1 MSERRTRKAS
11 PKELLSLFLTTFK
24 IGAVTFGGGYVIIP
38 MLQREFIEKHKYIEE
53 KDILDIVAVSQALP
67 GVLSINACIMVG
79 YRAGGVIGAICTT
92 LGVVLPSIITLSI
105 VTGFYLEFAANPYI
119 AAALKGIR
127 AGVVALMVSAVINL
141 GRPVLKSWMTWAIFL
156 AAFVLVFQFSVHA
169 ILIVVGSGIVGLI
182 LKMLVLKEKEE
193 NKDVPVD

>member
-1 MSERRTRKAS
+1 M
-11 PKELLSLFLTTFK
+11 SLFLTTFK

-38 MLQREFIEKHKYIEE
+38 MLQREFIENTTISRKRTSW
-53 KDILDIVAVSQALP
+53 ILWRYPRPCRGYS
-67 GVLSINACIMVG
+67 SINACIMVG

-141 GRPVLKSWMTWAIFL
+141 GRPVLKNWMTWAIFL

-169 ILIVVGSGIVGLI
+169 ILIVVGSGVLGLF
-182 LKMLVLKEKEE
+182 LKMVVLRKKEE

>member
-1 MSERRTRKAS
+1 M
-11 PKELLSLFLTTFK
+11 
-24 IGAVTFGGGYVIIP
+24 
-38 MLQREFIEKHKYIEE
+38 
-53 KDILDIVAVSQALP
+53 AVSQALP

-141 GRPVLKSWMTWAIFL
+141 GRPVLKNWMTWAIFL

-169 ILIVVGSGIVGLI
+169 ILIVVGSGVLGLF
-182 LKMLVLKEKEE
+182 LKMVVLRKKEE

>member
-1 MSERRTRKAS
+1 MSERKTRKAS

-38 MLQREFIEKHKYIEE
+38 MLQREFIEKHNYIEE

-119 AAALKGIR
+119 CLLYTSAPALANWAFRERNSFGGW
-127 AGVVALMVSAVINL
+127 ASATVPPAM
-141 GRPVLKSWMTWAIFL
+141 GSSLKIWKYAW
-156 AAFVLVFQFSVHA
+156 
-169 ILIVVGSGIVGLI
+169 
-182 LKMLVLKEKEE
+182 
-193 NKDVPVD
+193 

>member
-1 MSERRTRKAS
+1 MSERKTRKAS

-38 MLQREFIEKHKYIEE
+38 MLQREFIEKHNYIEE

-119 AAALKGIR
+119 AFALLIYAGLDGLSRRLALPPCADVNLFEASPETLSRYRRLPATLEDAQAA
-127 AGVVALMVSAVINL
+127 AAES
-141 GRPVLKSWMTWAIFL
+141 
-156 AAFVLVFQFSVHA
+156 AFVREHLPAPLLEAYTRV
-169 ILIVVGSGIVGLI
+169 
-182 LKMLVLKEKEE
+182 
-193 NKDVPVD
+193 

>member
-1 MSERRTRKAS
+1 MSERKTRKAS

-38 MLQREFIEKHKYIEE
+38 MLQREFIEKHNYIEE

-141 GRPVLKSWMTWAIFL
+141 GRPVLKNWMTWTIFL

-169 ILIVVGSGIVGLI
+169 ILIVVGSGVLGLF
-182 LKMLVLKEKEE
+182 LKMVVLRKKEE